1 MKRILLVWIILSLG
15 FCYGQE
21 DKKVD
26 SKVISATVFKD
37 RAMVTRQAKL
47 DLPKGKHKIIFSN
60 LTTDLQDESVRVSAN
75 GPGVIK
81 ILDMKV
87 ERGFT
92 TEIQQE
98 KVRRLQLKIDSLNL
112 HLQMA
117 SDQIAIYD
125 SKKEFVE
132 ALKAQSI
139 KYINQKMLMTT
150 SSPKNWSEMLRFVD
164 KNLSKIYDGLRK
176 QRYKKQIIEQQ
187 IKTIKMTI
195 NQSKGRKSRS
205 YKEIIVKIE
214 TTKKGKINLNPSYLV
229 QNANWYPLYDARA
242 SSASKEIEFSYFG
255 MIQQST
261 GEDWENVNLT
271 LSTADPLSVKSLP
284 KLDRWF
290 LDIKPL
296 PFERDKYKVKRK
308 KGSTFQVDYDQN
320 WGIPR
325 GKGSVTG
332 YITNKSSGNILPG
345 VNIVLEGTLLGSA
358 TDMDGKFFI
367 ANVPAGHY
375 TVNISY
381 VGYQTL
387 KIKLE
392 VIEKHTANI
401 LIPLSESTIETGEA
415 IVVMAERPVV
425 QKDMTS
431 SIKIIDR
438 AGHKDKIIKKPK
450 YTNVYAKELSTV
462 FELPT
467 KNSIPS
473 DNSPHK
479 VTIAI
484 DVLPI
489 EFEYTSIPK
498 VLPKVYLKGK
508 VINKNNYPMLEGE
521 INVFVDND
529 FINRTY
535 LNTIVPTDTLELALG
550 IDERIRTEKILIN
563 KFMESKGILGGTKQI
578 TYEYEIQAINNR
590 ETEEVI
596 WIYDQLP
603 IPMNEK
609 IKIEL
614 LIPEKDKNKLKN
626 DQQLVWRLKLKPG
639 EKKILPIKFQ
649 VQFPE
654 NQNVYGLE

>member
-1 MKRILLVWIILSLG
+1 
-15 FCYGQE
+15 
-21 DKKVD
+21 
-26 SKVISATVFKD
+26 
-37 RAMVTRQAKL
+37 MVTHQAKL

-60 LTTDLQDESVRVSAN
+60 LTTDLQNESVRVSAN

-87 ERGFT
+87 ERRFT

-125 SKKEFVE
+125 SKKEFIE

-164 KNLSKIYDGLRK
+164 KNLNKIYDGLRK
-176 QRYKKQIIEQQ
+176 QRHKKQIIEQQ
-187 IKTIKMTI
+187 IKTIQMTI
-195 NQSKGRKSRS
+195 IQSKGITRRS

-229 QNANWYPLYDARA
+229 QNANWYPLYDARV
-242 SSASKEIEFSYFG
+242 SSASKGIEFSYFG

-296 PFERDKYKVKRK
+296 PFQRDKHKVKRK
-308 KGSTFQVDYDQN
+308 KSSTFQVDYDQN
-320 WGIPR
+320 WGIPG

-332 YITNKSSGNILPG
+332 YVTDKSSGETLTG
-345 VNIVLEGTLLGSA
+345 VNIVLEGTYSGSA

-367 ANVPAGHY
+367 ANVPVGHY
-375 TVNISY
+375 TVNVSY

-401 LIPLSESTIETGEA
+401 LIPLSESTIETGED
-415 IVVMAERPVV
+415 IVVTAERSPVV
-425 QKDMTS
+425 QALSGKVR
-431 SIKIIDR
+431 DR
-438 AGHKDKIIKKPK
+438 SGHKDKIIKKPK

-550 IDERIRTEKILIN
+550 VEERIRTEKILIN

-614 LIPEKDKNKLKN
+614 LLPEKDKNKLKN